1 MEILP
6 ILSALRR
13 NKVGAMLIGLQIALT
28 LAIVCNCL
36 SIIQQYRDQM
46 GSPSGLDEANIF
58 TVSNTWVGQSDEP
71 KTRIAADLVAL
82 RSMPGVVDAEETN
95 GLPLGG
101 SGWGTGIN
109 LKPDQLHPSASTTEY
124 FVDEHALAVYGI
136 KLSAGRWFSA
146 DEIRDFHLGGLHM
159 GAHLP
164 AASIVMTRRLA
175 HALFPSGNALGQVIY
190 LNEAT
195 PQRIVGIVERAQSPW
210 AGISRDPSV
219 VENSVF
225 LPDRYLNNYV
235 SYVVRTHPG
244 ALATAMGA
252 VRDRLYAVTRQRI
265 ILSVSP
271 FKEMRQRTYQ
281 TEQSLSIL
289 LGVLCALLLTVTAC
303 GIVGLVLYWVSQRRR
318 QIGMRRALG
327 ARRVD
332 ILRYF
337 QLENLLIAGTG
348 AVLGIAVG
356 LAGNT
361 WLAATLVLTRMSAG
375 YICVGALIVLALSQ
389 AAVLWP
395 ALRAAAIPPAAAI
408 RDL

>member
-6 ILSALRR
+6 ILSALRH

-36 SIIQQYRDQM
+36 SIIQQYREQM
-46 GSPSGLDEANIF
+46 ERPSGLDEADIF
-58 TVSNTWVGQSDEP
+58 TVTNTWVGRTDDP

-95 GLPLGG
+95 GVPLGG

-109 LKPDQLHPSASTTEY
+109 LKPDQQHPSASTTQY
-124 FVDEHALAVYGI
+124 FVDEHAFAVYGI
-136 KLSAGRWFSA
+136 KLIAGRWFSA
-146 DEIRDFHLGGLHM
+146 DEVKDFRLGEDES
-159 GAHLP
+159 AD
-164 AASIVMTRRLA
+164 SIVMTRRLA
-175 HALFPSGNALGQVIY
+175 QTLFPSGNALGQVIY
-190 LNEAT
+190 LNSAT
-195 PQRIVGIVERAQSPW
+195 PLRIVGIVERAQSPW
-210 AGISRDPSV
+210 AGISRDESA

-225 LPDRYLNNYV
+225 LPNRYLNNFV
-235 SYVVRTHPG
+235 SYVVRAHPG
-244 ALATAMGA
+244 ALATAMAA

-265 ILSVSP
+265 ILNVTP
-271 FKEMRQRTYQ
+271 FRELRQRTYQ
-281 TEQSLSIL
+281 TEHSLSVL
-289 LGVLCALLLTVTAC
+289 LGALCALLLIVTAC
-303 GIVGLVLYWVSQRRR
+303 GIVGLVLYWVAQRRR

-348 AVLGIAVG
+348 AVLGIALG

-375 YICVGALIVLALSQ
+375 YICVGAVIVLALSQ